1 MLWTAQGAVTMA
13 YPTEGEKG
21 KAFSLFWTMYQCG
34 GTIGSIIPICLNWNS
49 TQGNLS
55 DATYAVFIAIQLV
68 GAFVWPWLLLP
79 SDQVV
84 RSDGTKVVLPKH
96 PTWKSELTGLYK
108 TLITEKW
115 IVTLFPFWAASNW
128 FYTYQNND
136 FNAPHFTIRTRSFNG
151 LWSNF
156 FNMLGVWFMGIFLDL
171 RSEKYS
177 RKIRARCGLI
187 FIFVATMGI
196 WGGGWYFVKP
206 GGPFEIRG
214 QLPDPLLDVTQS
226 SRYAPYLIM
235 YIAYAFYDGAYQSYA
250 YWLMGALSNDS
261 AKLARYSGWYKSIQ
275 SAAAA
280 VVWRL
285 DGLRTPYRTMYL
297 STWIFLSVACV
308 TTTYVGFWR
317 VRDSSNEREVEG
329 RVTDGVDP
337 EMDQGMER
345 GDLVAQAGKG
355 ESEGRSK
362 GQLEASQS

>member
-1 MLWTAQGAVTMA
+1 
-13 YPTEGEKG
+13 
-21 KAFSLFWTMYQCG
+21 
-34 GTIGSIIPICLNWNS
+34 
-49 TQGNLS
+49 
-55 DATYAVFIAIQLV
+55 
-68 GAFVWPWLLLP
+68 
-79 SDQVV
+79 
-84 RSDGTKVVLPKH
+84 
-96 PTWKSELTGLYK
+96 
-108 TLITEKW
+108 
-115 IVTLFPFWAASNW
+115 
-128 FYTYQNND
+128 
-136 FNAPHFTIRTRSFNG
+136 
-151 LWSNF
+151 
-156 FNMLGVWFMGIFLDL
+156 
-171 RSEKYS
+171 
-177 RKIRARCGLI
+177 
-187 FIFVATMGI
+187 MGI

-206 GGPFEIRG
+206 GGTFEIRG

-317 VRDSSNEREVEG
+317 VRDSSDEREVEEG

-337 EMDQGMER
+337 EIEGMET
-345 GDLVAQAGKG
+345 GESVAQVGKG
-355 ESEGRSK
+355 ELEGR
-362 GQLEASQS
+362 L